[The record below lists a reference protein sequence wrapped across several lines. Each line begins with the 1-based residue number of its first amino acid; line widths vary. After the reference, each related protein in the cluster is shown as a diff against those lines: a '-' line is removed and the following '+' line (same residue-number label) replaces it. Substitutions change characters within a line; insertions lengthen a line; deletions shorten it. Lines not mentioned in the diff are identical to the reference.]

1 MKGVKV
7 TLKDAQRV
15 KRELIDNDCINQ
27 SYKPYKTQSHI
38 IFPINFVPDHLQI
51 VEHNFEKKEEKP
63 NFHDL
68 LTIPKEL
75 INKLPSS
82 QERVGDIMILEI
94 PQDLVAYE
102 TNIANAYLKTN
113 KDINTIVK
121 KTDVHHGVFRTRG
134 VEVLAGINTK
144 RTIHKENGVRLAI
157 HLEQTYFSAR
167 LSNERMR
174 VAKQVKHDDVLV
186 MFSGAA
192 PYPLVIW
199 KHAQPKSITGIEI
212 NPKAH
217 ELAMENLKLNKCTTI
232 KLYNDDVRN
241 LLPTLG
247 TFDRIIMPL
256 PKTSEEF
263 LPLTLQHCKP
273 GTIIHLYTFLHVNE
287 FETEKDRLST
297 ICERAG
303 RSVVFNKTVP
313 CGQHAP
319 YIYRV
324 CYDITVQ

>member
-7 TLKDAQRV
+7 TLRQAQTV
-15 KRELIDNDCINQ
+15 KRALIELDCINQ
-27 SYKPYKTQSHI
+27 SFYPVKTKEHI
-38 IFPINFVPDHLQI
+38 IFPVHFVPDGYDV
-51 VEHNFEKKEEKP
+51 VEENFEQKKEQP
-63 NFHDL
+63 SLHDL
-68 LTIPKEL
+68 LDVPENL
-75 INKLPSS
+75 LDKLPSS
-82 QERVGDIMILEI
+82 QERVGDIMILEV
-94 PQDLVAYE
+94 PQELEPYE
-102 TNIANAYLKTN
+102 TNIAQAYLTLN
-113 KDINTIVK
+113 KDINTVVK
-121 KTDVHHGVFRTRG
+121 KTQVHHGVFRTRG
-134 VEVLAGINTK
+134 VEVLAGNKTK
-144 RTIHKENGVRLAI
+144 RTIHKENSVRLAI

-174 VAKQVKHDDVLV
+174 VARQVKYDDVLV

-199 KHAQPKSITGIEI
+199 KHAEPKSITGIEI

-241 LLPTLG
+241 MLPSLG
-247 TFDRIIMPL
+247 KFDRIIMPL
-256 PKTSEEF
+256 PKTSEQF
-263 LPLTLQHCKP
+263 LPLALQHCKP
-273 GTIIHLYTFLHVNE
+273 GTVIHLYTFLHVNE
-287 FETEKDRLST
+287 FESEKDKLRE

-303 RSVVFNKTVP
+303 YTVTFTKTVP

-319 YIYRV
+319 YIFRV

>member
-7 TLKDAQRV
+7 TLRNAQKV
-15 KRELIDNDCINQ
+15 KRELIEIDCINQ
-27 SYKPYKTQSHI
+27 EYKPSKTSEHI
-38 IFPINFVPDHLQI
+38 LFPVHFAPEGYTVVDAEFEQKEAQI
-51 VEHNFEKKEEKP
+51 TL
-63 NFHDL
+63 HDL
-68 LTIPKEL
+68 LDVPQEL
-75 INKLPSS
+75 RSKLPSS

-94 PQDLVAYE
+94 PDDLVAYQ
-102 TNIANAYLKTN
+102 TNIAQAYLQTN

-134 VEVLAGINTK
+134 VEVLAGNDTK

-174 VAKQVKHDDVLV
+174 VAKLVKHDDVLV

-199 KHAQPKSITGIEI
+199 KHAEPKSITGIEI

-217 ELAMENLKLNKCTTI
+217 ELAMENLKLNKCTSI

-241 LLPTLG
+241 MLPNLG
-247 TFDRIIMPL
+247 MFDRIIMPL

-263 LPLTLQHCKP
+263 LPLALQHCKS
-273 GTIIHLYTFLHVNE
+273 GTVIHLYTFLHVNE
-287 FETEKDRLST
+287 FESEKQRLST

-303 RSVVFNKTVP
+303 RQVRFDKTVP